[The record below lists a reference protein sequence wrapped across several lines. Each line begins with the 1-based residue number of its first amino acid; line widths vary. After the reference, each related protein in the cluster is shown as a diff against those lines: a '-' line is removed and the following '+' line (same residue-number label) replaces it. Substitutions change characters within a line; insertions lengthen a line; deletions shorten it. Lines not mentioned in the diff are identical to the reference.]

1 MKPNVNFLLNGSHF
15 TGTRT
20 KWFSFGT
27 LSLSKGRSK
36 SKRFIFP
43 AGGGGGGGGGG
54 VFFFFQ
60 SLVRILTIMYSPFDT
75 AICPIRVNVKIRQI
89 LREVKGKIR
98 IK

>member
-1 MKPNVNFLLNGSHF
+1 MKPNVNFLLNGSHY

-43 AGGGGGGGGGG
+43 AGGG
-54 VFFFFQ
+54 VFFFQ
-60 SLVRILTIMYSPFDT
+60 SLVRILTRMYSPFDT